1 MWEAR
6 LTRAKLSDL
15 ESTTQGTR
23 NKPKSVKS
31 ALELWSATELL
42 AAANYRQ
49 RSRASRPSPDQA
61 SHEELLA
68 DATLKLHHIA
78 ARLPDT
84 KVKLNF
90 RQMWNQAWTRH
101 LSVMVFTVCS
111 FWALFLVGFE
121 LGRLQPE
128 YASLIAGP
136 ELVEKIIDQEAWFH
150 RINDNNLKAFIDITL
165 HNMGLAIK
173 MFLWGALLG
182 VGGFYLAGFNGL
194 YFGVVL
200 GFCMRHDFAQQLL
213 AFVGAHGPLELSII
227 AVAAMAGVPFGR
239 AIFAG
244 RAQRSVQLRLATRD
258 GAVIAMGAIPWLIL
272 AGAIEAFISPREQ
285 IPVEVKSSLGL
296 GVGAVFWI
304 WCLYRSEPSHDP
316 ESTSTQPVSLGSSV
330 MRPAKSRGA
339 L

>member
-15 ESTTQGTR
+15 EHAGQGAR
-23 NKPKSVKS
+23 GRPKSVK
-31 ALELWSATELL
+31 AVLELWSATELL

-49 RSRASRPSPDQA
+49 RVTNARGPADQVG
-61 SHEELLA
+61 HEELLA

-78 ARLPDT
+78 ERRPDPQG
-84 KVKLNF
+84 KLSF
-90 RQMWNQAWTRH
+90 RQLWDQAWLRH
-101 LSVMVFTVCS
+101 VSVMVFTVCS

-136 ELVEKIIDQEAWFH
+136 DLVEKIIDQEAWFH
-150 RINDNNLKAFIDITL
+150 RINENNFKAFIDITL

-173 MFLWGALLG
+173 MFFWGTLLG
-182 VGGFYLAGFNGL
+182 VGGFLLAGFNGL

-200 GFCMRHDFAQQLL
+200 GFCLRHDFEQQLL

-244 RAQRSVQLRLATRD
+244 RVQRPLQLRLATRD
-258 GAVIAMGAIPWLIL
+258 GAVIAMGAIPWLVI
-272 AGAIEAFISPREQ
+272 AGAIEAFISPREH
-285 IPVEVKSSLGL
+285 IPVEVKSSLGF
-296 GVGAVFWI
+296 GVAALFWV
-304 WCLYRSEPSHDP
+304 WCLYRADSKSNAVGASSFPALRPS
-316 ESTSTQPVSLGSSV
+316 VRAGS
-330 MRPAKSRGA
+330 
-339 L
+339 